1 MSEEGSFIFDNE
13 VHPLNADDSIIVTE
27 EGISICDNE
36 EQLEKQLE
44 LILVI
49 KEVQNITFSNDLHP
63 LNTFS
68 PI

>member
-1 MSEEGSFIFDNE
+1 M
-13 VHPLNADDSIIVTE
+13 HPLNTDDSIIVTE

-36 EQLEKQLE
+36 EQLE

-49 KEVQNITFSNDLHP
+49 KEVQKITFSNDLHP

-68 PI
+68 PT

>member
-1 MSEEGSFIFDNE
+1 M
-13 VHPLNADDSIIVTE
+13 HPLNIDDSIIVTE

-36 EQLEKQLE
+36 EQLE

-49 KEVQNITFSNDLHP
+49 KEVQKITFYNDLHQ

-68 PI
+68 PT

>member
-1 MSEEGSFIFDNE
+1 MSEEWNFILDNE
-13 VHPLNADDSIIVTE
+13 VHPLNIDDSIIVTE

-36 EQLEKQLE
+36 EQLE

-49 KEVQNITFSNDLHP
+49 KEVQKITFYNDLHQ

-68 PI
+68 PT